1 MLGVDGY
8 LHLWCAWGGCLSL
21 LLFFLQSRHSETI
34 VVGCIYSQAL
44 ARKLSERLVPRGV
57 GAGIRKN
64 LESRINVLERI
75 VEVERISN

>member
-1 MLGVDGY
+1 M
-8 LHLWCAWGGCLSL
+8 
-21 LLFFLQSRHSETI
+21 LLFMQSRHLETI

-75 VEVERISN
+75 VEVERISKGESMNEKGF

>member
-1 MLGVDGY
+1 MGRGS
-8 LHLWCAWGGCLSL
+8 HL

-34 VVGCIYSQAL
+34 VAGCIYSQAL

-75 VEVERISN
+75 VEVERISNGESMNEKGFWN